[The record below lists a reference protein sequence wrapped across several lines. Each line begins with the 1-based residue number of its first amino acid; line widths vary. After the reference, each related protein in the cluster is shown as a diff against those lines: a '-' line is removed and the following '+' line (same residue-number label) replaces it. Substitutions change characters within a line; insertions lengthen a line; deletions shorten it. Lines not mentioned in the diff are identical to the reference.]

1 MEFFR
6 SRIIK
11 IALILVFLCCTLF
24 ANFFALRM
32 ILRCG
37 VDTYFYDKLL
47 VAYTIGGANGL
58 KIELGKIQVT
68 DKLYRETM
76 LAKDFTVRL
85 ETLTDPE
92 AFLQDKV
99 NKNKKMISSLENL
112 RSAAIHIMFILFV
125 WRWTINLISKSKS
138 KKSSCE

>member
-1 MEFFR
+1 MGFSR
-6 SRIIK
+6 NRIIK
-11 IALILVFLCCTLF
+11 IVVMLVFLCCTLF
-24 ANFFALRM
+24 ANFFALKM

-58 KIELGKIQVT
+58 KIELAKIQVT
-68 DKLYRETM
+68 DKLPRESM

-85 ETLTDPE
+85 ETLTNPE

-99 NKNKKMISSLENL
+99 NKNKKMISSFENF
-112 RSAAIHIMFILFV
+112 RSAAIYIMFILFV
-125 WRWTINLISKSKS
+125 CQMIIKISAKVKS
-138 KKSSCE
+138 KKSS

>member
-1 MEFFR
+1 
-6 SRIIK
+6 
-11 IALILVFLCCTLF
+11 
-24 ANFFALRM
+24 
-32 ILRCG
+32 

-47 VAYTIGGANGL
+47 VAYNIGGVSGL

-68 DKLYRETM
+68 DKLPRESM
-76 LAKDFTVRL
+76 LAKDFTFRL

-99 NKNKKMISSLENL
+99 NKSKKMISFLESL

-125 WRWTINLISKSKS
+125 WRWTINFINKSKS
-138 KKSSCE
+138 KKSF